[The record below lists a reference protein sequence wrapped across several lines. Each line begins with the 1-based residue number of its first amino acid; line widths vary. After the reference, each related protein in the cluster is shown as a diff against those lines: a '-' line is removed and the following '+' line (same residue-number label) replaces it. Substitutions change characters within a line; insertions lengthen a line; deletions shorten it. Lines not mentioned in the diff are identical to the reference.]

1 MPLDPQVREFLDELA
16 ALDPPPLTDLTPEE
30 ARANTLAETVLMG
43 PAEPVAKKEDRQIP
57 GPHGPIPIR
66 IYTPEGEGPF
76 GVFVYYHGGGW
87 VVGDIPSHEGVC
99 CALANGAGCVVVSVD
114 YRLAPEYKYP
124 AAADDCYAA
133 TKWVAE
139 NAESFGGDSS
149 RIAVGGDSAGG
160 NLAAV
165 VTLMARDRGG
175 PAICFQVLV
184 YPVTDFNFNRP
195 SYVENA
201 EGYFLTR
208 EGMQWFWNHY
218 LGDER
223 DGAEPYASPLRE
235 KDLSS
240 LPPALV
246 LTAEYDPLRDE
257 GEEYAARLR
266 TAGVPT
272 RLTRYDGMIHAFFR
286 RTDQFA
292 RAEEAQAEVAEA
304 LRKAFE

>member
-57 GPHGPIPIR
+57 GPHGPIPVR

-175 PAICFQVLV
+175 PAICFEVLV

-218 LGDER
+218 LRDER

-235 KDLSS
+235 KDLSN

-266 TAGVPT
+266 AAGVPT